1 MAPALQWSKMI
12 WHAVAF
18 PSDALVGLTELE
30 RMWDRVFFPGSV
42 GCVLGP
48 NPRADLQDPALP
60 RSRKVEA
67 CVSH

>member
-30 RMWDRVFFPGSV
+30 RMWDRVFPRLSRMCPGPKLADRFPGSRFAS
-42 GCVLGP
+42 L
-48 NPRADLQDPALP
+48 A
-60 RSRKVEA
+60 
-67 CVSH
+67 